1 MLRTWLVMGW
11 VTFSVA
17 VSTAADPVPPPTPQQ
32 LIENLQR
39 EFNQKIAD
47 LQSEITALKAQAARL
62 EANQTVLAD
71 SWHLRTQIEL
81 LQSEV
86 ARLREQLQASE
97 RGGSASTAN
106 RLPMPPGTRRE
117 ALRPDPNLR
126 DDLRPTTGALRLIN
140 QLTTIQE
147 VQVNG
152 VSYFLMPG
160 EQIDVTVPAGTFTY
174 QVVGIDPLP
183 RTRSM
188 VAGRVFTANIHP

>member
-1 MLRTWLVMGW
+1 MLRTWLIMGW
-11 VTFSVA
+11 MTVSVA
-17 VSTAADPVPPPTPQQ
+17 VSAAADPVPPPTPQQ

-39 EFNQKIAD
+39 EFSQKIAD
-47 LQSEITALKAQAARL
+47 LQSEISALKAQAARM

-71 SWHLRTQIEL
+71 SWHMRTQIES

-86 ARLREQLQASE
+86 ARLREQLQANE

-106 RLPMPPGTRRE
+106 RLPMSPGTRRE
-117 ALRPDPNLR
+117 SLRPDPNLR
-126 DDLRPTTGALRLIN
+126 DELRPTTGALRLIN

-147 VQVNG
+147 VRVNG

>member
-1 MLRTWLVMGW
+1 MSRTLLTLTWTTVCLTCAAG
-11 VTFSVA
+11 
-17 VSTAADPVPPPTPQQ
+17 ADPVPPPTPQQ
-32 LIENLQR
+32 MIENLQR
-39 EFNQKIAD
+39 EFNLKIAE

-71 SWHLRTQIEL
+71 SWHLRSQIES
-81 LQSEV
+81 LQGEV
-86 ARLREQLQASE
+86 ARLRDQLQSSE
-97 RGGSASTAN
+97 RGGSGSVAN
-106 RLPMPPGTRRE
+106 RMPAAPGTRRE
-117 ALRPDPNLR
+117 ALRPDPSLR
-126 DDLRPTTGALRLIN
+126 DDGRMASGALRLIN

-147 VQVNG
+147 VRVNG